1 MLSFQPIAKEK
12 IQEYKR
18 YYNDPDA
25 LGCESN
31 FVSGY
36 LWSAAYKLRVAFVG
50 DTLVKAYF
58 RDDRRVWGYC
68 MPRGKQVAAA
78 VEALFADAA
87 ERCQTVRIA
96 YMTQAERNSLEQLF
110 PGRFRY
116 QREEENQEYLY
127 LSRDL
132 AMLPGKKYHAKR
144 NHISKFYRTYG
155 EDVQFFT
162 LNTGNLADAQCV
174 MDAWCRENGCDLPA
188 YEERVVF
195 QKACESFEELQLHG
209 AVLYVKQMPV
219 AMTMGCPVSPRCF
232 DVMFEKALRAYDGV
246 YAVINREFAK
256 TLTRYEYINRE
267 EDLGIEGLRKAKLS
281 YHPAMIY
288 DRYSAIPL

>member
-68 MPRGKQVAAA
+68 MPRGMQVAAA

-87 ERCQTVRIA
+87 ERGQTVRIA
-96 YMTQAERNSLEQLF
+96 YMTQAERDRLEQLF
-110 PGRFRY
+110 PGRFAY
-116 QREEENQEYLY
+116 QREEDNQEYLY

-132 AMLPGKKYHAKR
+132 ATLPGKKYHAKR
-144 NHISKFYRTYG
+144 NHISKFYHTYG
-155 EDVQFFT
+155 DSARFLT
-162 LNTGNLADAQCV
+162 LNTGNLAEAQCV
-174 MDAWCRENGCDLPA
+174 MDAWCRENGYDLSG
-188 YEERVVF
+188 YEERAVF

-209 AVLYVKQMPV
+209 AVLCVNSTPV
-219 AMTMGCPVSPRCF
+219 AMTVGSPISPRCF

-256 TLTRYEYINRE
+256 TLTAYEYINRE

-288 DRYSAIPL
+288 DRYSATPL